1 MDKNIS
7 ERVLELAKEKKALLF
22 GSFDLSA
29 GGKSPFYFD
38 GRLLTLDPEGSYY
51 IAKGMLALAYKVG
64 ANAIAGPTIG
74 ADPIVASVIFSS
86 FMEKR
91 PISGLLVRKDQKA
104 HGGKKQIEGT
114 LYEGMNVMVV
124 DDTCT
129 TARSLFMA
137 IEAIENQGC
146 TVVQVASIL
155 DRNEGGS
162 NEIKKRGYKFFSFL
176 TANEKGEIWPS
187 SYSDLSEL

>member
-38 GRLLTLDPEGSYY
+38 GRILTLDPEGSYY

-114 LYEGMNVMVV
+114 VHEGMKVMVV

-129 TARSLFMA
+129 TAKSLFMA
-137 IEAIENQGC
+137 IEAIENEGC
-146 TVVQVASIL
+146 KVVQVASVL

-162 NEIKKRGYKFFSFL
+162 DEIKKRGYRFFSFL
-176 TANEKGEIWPS
+176 TASVSGEIKAS
-187 SYSDLSEL
+187 N